1 MHYAESH
8 SALFVQCRAPA
19 HARLMTE
26 ARHRLLREPARPERI
41 RSHPHAHWLVVASVS
56 VGAFMGQ
63 LDASIVTLA
72 TPAIQR
78 GFGVSLAAASWV
90 ALSYLLTLVAAVI
103 PIGRLADALG
113 RKLVYVYGFGLFTL
127 ASAACAFAP
136 SIGVLDASR
145 VLQGVGAAMLQ
156 ANSVALIRIA
166 MPSGTVGRGIGVQ
179 AVSQALG
186 LALGPSVGGI
196 LVHAWGW
203 RSVFLVNVP
212 AGVIGIIAGVLL
224 LPRTRATHKAPEWD
238 VAGVALLAALT
249 TGALLA
255 LTAIERGSL
264 TSAAVALP
272 GTIAL
277 LATIVLALHTAARQR
292 TGRDALLPLD
302 LLANRHFRAALGAG
316 LLSYL
321 MLFGTLFITPFVLE
335 EGLRWTPSAAGLFLT
350 LLPAA
355 IAVVTP
361 FAGRM
366 ADRHGPTVPTT
377 AGMLLATGAFAIA
390 ATGSS
395 AARVG
400 LALVLLGL
408 GSGMFTPA
416 NNAAIMLLASH
427 ERASVAGGVLNMTRA
442 FGTALGVALV
452 SVIYS
457 RVGGGDAGFRASVLT
472 LMVLAGAAAALAL
485 RADGHRATERV
496 AA

>member
-1 MHYAESH
+1 MTD
-8 SALFVQCRAPA
+8 
-19 HARLMTE
+19 ARP
-26 ARHRLLREPARPERI
+26 RLLREPARPERV
-41 RSHPHAHWLVVASVS
+41 RTHPHAHWLVVASVS

-145 VLQGVGAAMLQ
+145 VLQGIGAAMLQ
-156 ANSVALIRIA
+156 ANSVALIRVA

-196 LVHAWGW
+196 LVHLWGW

-212 AGVIGIIAGVLL
+212 AGVIGIIAGVIL
-224 LPRTRATHKAPEWD
+224 LPRTRATHRAPGWD
-238 VAGVALLAALT
+238 VTGVALLAALT

-255 LTAIERGSL
+255 LTAIEHGSL
-264 TSAAVALP
+264 SSASVGVPATVAVAA
-272 GTIAL
+272 TIAM
-277 LATIVLALHTAARQR
+277 ALHTNRRQR
-292 TGRDALLPLD
+292 RGRDALLPLD

-321 MLFGTLFITPFVLE
+321 VLFGTLFITPFALE
-335 EGLRWTPSAAGLFLT
+335 DGLAWTPSAAGLFLT

-355 IAVVTP
+355 IAVITP

-366 ADRHGPTVPTT
+366 ADRRGPTVPTT
-377 AGMLLATGAFAIA
+377 AGMALATIGFAIA
-390 ATGSS
+390 ATGTS
-395 AARVG
+395 APHIGA
-400 LALVLLGL
+400 ALVILGV

-442 FGTALGVALV
+442 FGTGLGVAVV
-452 SVIYS
+452 SVVYS
-457 RVGGGDAGFRASVLT
+457 RAGGGDAGFRAAVLT
-472 LMVLAGAAAALAL
+472 LMALAGGAAVLAL
-485 RADGHRATERV
+485 RADGHRAMERT